1 MQGGWSTTTKAEK
14 FNGNGSSV
22 SKSAETE
29 GGMGAD
35 VFAGVWYGA
44 LNYSAMLGG
53 RSTNFGA
60 SYGQTYN
67 AAAIPMAIA
76 SSPISFGLSDS
87 GIKSQLIFSAQRA
100 YFDDNVI
107 FGPEYAYQTLYNGE
121 HMNTL
126 TLDMGVYI

>member
-1 MQGGWSTTTKAEK
+1 M
-14 FNGNGSSV
+14 

-87 GIKSQLIFSAQRA
+87 GIKTQLIFSAQRA